1 MIDAMKRIRWQLL
14 IIFLTGL
21 VVGFLLLIEQ
31 PEPITMQPEA
41 IQGGTYIEA
50 LIGQPQRF
58 NPVLDYYN
66 DVDRAVDRLIYSGL
80 LKYDDRGLPLPDL
93 AEAWGV
99 SADGRTYNVQ
109 LRESI
114 KFHDGEIL
122 TAEDVVFTIELMRE
136 GGDVVPQDIQNF
148 WSEIEVVQLA
158 DTMLQF
164 RLPEPFSPFTD
175 YLSFGVLPKHLLGHL
190 TFEQIKNDPFN
201 LSPVG
206 SGLYKFDNLIVEDG
220 KIAGVALSINQ
231 AFYTSPAYIEQFI
244 FRYYP
249 DSASA
254 FAAYQQDVVQGISV
268 ISDDILSDVLKTPDL
283 NLYTSRTPQFSLVF
297 LNLANVK
304 LEFFQDETIRKALL
318 LGINRQKIINQIL
331 AGQAIVANSPILP
344 GSWAYIDSLKAYEY
358 DPDQAAQMLK
368 DAGYVIATEES
379 VVRMKE
385 DIALSFE
392 MIYPNDG
399 KHQAIAEAIQRDWA
413 AIGVQVT
420 ITPVDYAIMITERLQ
435 SRSYEAALVDLNLS
449 RFPDPDPYP
458 FWDQAQATGGQNYSQ
473 WDNRIASEYLEQA
486 RTITDIDERSR
497 LYRNFQVIFIEEIPS
512 IPLYFPVYTYAVDQ
526 EIKGVTIGPLFDS
539 SDRFLTVTDWYLV
552 SRMQN
557 TTLNATTVSP

>member
-109 LRESI
+109 LREGI

-175 YLSFGVLPKHLLGHL
+175 YLSFGILPKHLLGHL
-190 TFEQIKNDPFN
+190 TFDQIKNDPFN

-206 SGLYKFDNLIVEDG
+206 SGPYKFDNLIVEDG

-231 AFYTSPAYIEQFI
+231 AFYKSPAYIEQFI

-254 FAAYQQDVVQGISV
+254 FAAYQQDIVQGIGV
-268 ISDDILSDVLKTPDL
+268 ISDDLLSYVLKTPDL
-283 NLYTSRTPQFSLVF
+283 NLYSSRTPQFSLVF

-344 GSWAYIDSLKAYEY
+344 GSWAYIDGLKAYEY

-497 LYRNFQVIFIEEIPS
+497 LYRNFQVIFNEEIPS

-526 EIKGVTIGPLFDS
+526 EIKGITIGPLFDS

-557 TTLNATTVSP
+557 TNLNATAVSP

>member
-99 SADGRTYNVQ
+99 SADGRTYNIQ
-109 LRESI
+109 LREGI

-136 GGDVVPQDIQNF
+136 GGDVVPQDLQDF

-175 YLSFGVLPKHLLGHL
+175 YLSFGVLPKHLLGYL
-190 TFEQIKNDPFN
+190 TFDQIKNDPFN

-206 SGLYKFDNLIVEDG
+206 SGPYQFDIC
-220 KIAGVALSINQ
+220 K
-231 AFYTSPAYIEQFI
+231 
-244 FRYYP
+244 
-249 DSASA
+249 
-254 FAAYQQDVVQGISV
+254 VQEN
-268 ISDDILSDVLKTPDL
+268 K
-283 NLYTSRTPQFSLVF
+283 
-297 LNLANVK
+297 
-304 LEFFQDETIRKALL
+304 
-318 LGINRQKIINQIL
+318 
-331 AGQAIVANSPILP
+331 
-344 GSWAYIDSLKAYEY
+344 
-358 DPDQAAQMLK
+358 
-368 DAGYVIATEES
+368 
-379 VVRMKE
+379 
-385 DIALSFE
+385 
-392 MIYPNDG
+392 
-399 KHQAIAEAIQRDWA
+399 
-413 AIGVQVT
+413 
-420 ITPVDYAIMITERLQ
+420 
-435 SRSYEAALVDLNLS
+435 
-449 RFPDPDPYP
+449 
-458 FWDQAQATGGQNYSQ
+458 
-473 WDNRIASEYLEQA
+473 
-486 RTITDIDERSR
+486 
-497 LYRNFQVIFIEEIPS
+497 
-512 IPLYFPVYTYAVDQ
+512 
-526 EIKGVTIGPLFDS
+526 
-539 SDRFLTVTDWYLV
+539 
-552 SRMQN
+552 
-557 TTLNATTVSP
+557 

>member
-206 SGLYKFDNLIVEDG
+206 SGPYKFDNLIVEDG

-344 GSWAYIDSLKAYEY
+344 GSWAYIDSIKAYEY